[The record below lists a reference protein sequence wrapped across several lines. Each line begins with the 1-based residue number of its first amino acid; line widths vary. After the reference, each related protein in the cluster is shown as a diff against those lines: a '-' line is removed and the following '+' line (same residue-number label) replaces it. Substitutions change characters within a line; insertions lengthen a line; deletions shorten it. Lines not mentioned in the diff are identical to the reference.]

1 MHGHLARRGGGQQ
14 IAAGGGGAAA
24 ATAAAAEPEPG
35 RRGADQV
42 VPRGRSVK
50 VQSDTVIM

>member
-1 MHGHLARRGGGQQ
+1 MHGHLARRGGQSPK
-14 IAAGGGGAAA
+14 GGGEAAA

-50 VQSDTVIM
+50 VQSDAVIM

>member
-1 MHGHLARRGGGQQ
+1 MHGHLARRGGQSPK
-14 IAAGGGGAAA
+14 GGGGAAA